1 MLEDSGQ
8 GTRLT
13 LVRGGFSRVVDQS
26 DYPFGWR
33 SFMERLKDV
42 AEGRS

>member
-1 MLEDSGQ
+1 M
-8 GTRLT
+8 
-13 LVRGGFSRVVDQS
+13 RGPAAHQS

-33 SFMERLKDV
+33 NFMERLKDV